1 MRRFL
6 FLTVL
11 VSAVAAAG
19 LPKTATAGGM
29 HRPGSIPRPRRYAA
43 PVVNWHGWYYDSA
56 YGMPV
61 AAIVPPTADLQTK
74 WGWGV
79 GNTQVVP
86 IWPQF
91 SRNYSPALPYD
102 PRLYG
107 STPPWPSHTDQFGDY
122 YVRGPW

>member
-6 FLTVL
+6 LLTLLASAVTAANL
-11 VSAVAAAG
+11 PEAVSADGVR
-19 LPKTATAGGM
+19 
-29 HRPGSIPRPRRYAA
+29 RPGSIPRPRLFAA
-43 PVVNWHGWYYDSA
+43 PVVSWHGWYYE
-56 YGMPV
+56 
-61 AAIVPPTADLQTK
+61 AAFGAPLAVVVPPTADLQTK

-79 GNTQVVP
+79 GGTQVVP

-91 SRNYSPALPYD
+91 SRNYPGPSQYD
-102 PRLYG
+102 PRLFR